1 MKKLFKNL
9 LFTSLFSLSAL
20 TTYGQ
25 ANLQIIHN
33 SADPGANTVDIYVN
47 GVRALDDFKFRSATP
62 FLTLP
67 SGIVLNIGVAPG
79 SSTSAADTIKN
90 FSVTLTAGQRYVA
103 VANGVLNPSNFA
115 VNPNGTSTAF
125 TLFIKDNIR
134 SMATNSTD
142 VEFIAIHGASDAPTV
157 DVIARRVATLVN
169 DASYSNITPYI
180 TVPAASYT
188 LDVTAAAG
196 SPIVA
201 TYTANLST
209 LGGGTAV
216 VFASGFLTPSSNQ
229 NGSAFGLFAALA
241 DGTVVAFPS
250 ASLARLQVIHNA
262 ADPDAVSVDVYLN
275 GTLLIDNFGFRKA
288 SPFID
293 APAGVLLNIGIAP
306 PNSTSV
312 ADTIKNFKVTLVNGG
327 SYLAVANG
335 VLTPGSFAANPNGA
349 STAFNLFFQDQMREK
364 ATGANVDFRVVHG
377 ASDAPTVD
385 VIARGVATLVND
397 AAYSNI
403 TPYITVPPA
412 RYVLDVT
419 AAAGTPT
426 VASYVADLSG
436 LGGGTA
442 VILASGFLTPATNQD
457 GADFGLL
464 AVLADGTSVLL
475 SKPSLSIAEKNMN
488 TNFVMYPNPTNGD
501 VNISLLNNNNISTI
515 EITNAIGQ
523 VVKTETTNNS
533 NVSISTNEL
542 TKGIYFVKVLNEI
555 GQAVSKLIVE

>member
-1 MKKLFKNL
+1 MNQIIKKNMKKLFKNL
-9 LFTSLFSLSAL
+9 LFTSLFSISAL

-47 GVRALDDFKFRSATP
+47 GVLALDDFKFRSATP

-67 SGIVLNIGVAPG
+67 SGVVLNIGVAPG

-90 FSVTLTAGQRYVA
+90 FAVTLTAGQRYVA

-115 VNPNGTSTAF
+115 VNPDGTSTAF

-134 SMATNSTD
+134 STATNSTD
-142 VEFIAIHGASDAPTV
+142 VEFI
-157 DVIARRVATLVN
+157 
-169 DASYSNITPYI
+169 
-180 TVPAASYT
+180 
-188 LDVTAAAG
+188 
-196 SPIVA
+196 
-201 TYTANLST
+201 
-209 LGGGTAV
+209 
-216 VFASGFLTPSSNQ
+216 
-229 NGSAFGLFAALA
+229 
-241 DGTVVAFPS
+241 
-250 ASLARLQVIHNA
+250 
-262 ADPDAVSVDVYLN
+262 
-275 GTLLIDNFGFRKA
+275 
-288 SPFID
+288 
-293 APAGVLLNIGIAP
+293 
-306 PNSTSV
+306 
-312 ADTIKNFKVTLVNGG
+312 
-327 SYLAVANG
+327 
-335 VLTPGSFAANPNGA
+335 
-349 STAFNLFFQDQMREK
+349 
-364 ATGANVDFRVVHG
+364 VVHG

-403 TPYITVPPA
+403 TPYITVPAA

-426 VASYVADLSG
+426 VASYIADLSG

-442 VILASGFLTPATNQD
+442 VILASGFLTPSTNKD

-475 SKPSLSIAEKNMN
+475 SKPSLSIVEKNMN
-488 TNFVMYPNPTNGD
+488 TNFVMYPNPTNGV
-501 VNISLLNNNNISTI
+501 VNISLLNYNNISTI
-515 EITNAIGQ
+515 EITNALGQ

-533 NVSISTNEL
+533 NVLISTNEL